1 MTALLATIC
10 LILIAIIV
18 VQIGK
23 VTELASKIRG
33 EEEVEEQ
40 ANKRHGNYSMLFM
53 VVFLVAT
60 VISAWYY
67 K

>member
-33 EEEVEEQ
+33 
-40 ANKRHGNYSMLFM
+40 
-53 VVFLVAT
+53 
-60 VISAWYY
+60 
-67 K
+67 

>member
-33 EEEVEEQ
+33 EEEVGPNQ
-40 ANKRHGNYSMLFM
+40 RAPANYSLFSWC
-53 VVFLVAT
+53 FSYCGFRPLL
-60 VISAWYY
+60 
-67 K
+67 